1 MSIAPKDIKHNT
13 SYQDGLDGE
22 QRVKEYY
29 QSLGFICLTTRYKTK
44 YGELDLVFLKD
55 DLLLFVEVKT
65 RSLLKPGYD
74 LITKKQM
81 IRNSHAAQVFL
92 SEHDYL
98 MKCNMQ
104 FNLAVVVNNKIAHIY
119 ESAWDDM
126 SEADIGN

>member
-1 MSIAPKDIKHNT
+1 VSIAPTDLKHNT
-13 SYQDGLDGE
+13 SYQDGLYGE
-22 QRVKEYY
+22 QLVKEHY
-29 QSLGFICLTTRYKTK
+29 QQLGFTCLKTRYKTR

-65 RSLLKPGYD
+65 RRSLRPQYE

-92 SEHDYL
+92 GENENL
-98 MKCNMQ
+98 LTCNMQ
-104 FNLAVVVNNKIAHIY
+104 FNLVLVVNNKIVQIY

-126 SEADIGN
+126 GE